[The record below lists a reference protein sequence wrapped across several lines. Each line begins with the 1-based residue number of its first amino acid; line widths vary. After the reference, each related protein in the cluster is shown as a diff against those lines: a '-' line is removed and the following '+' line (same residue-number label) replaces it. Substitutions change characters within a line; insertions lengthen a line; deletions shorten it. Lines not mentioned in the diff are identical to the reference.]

1 MNRAVKPGF
10 APTILA
16 ALLAVTGFWPAT
28 PARTS
33 ESMLDSL
40 EWKLELYRH
49 EKLADIKHNQDN
61 TLAPF
66 TTDGCSGGLSIGW
79 NHLAAAVE
87 HIKEIHGDSPPWDD
101 CCVTHD
107 RAYHTAGPR
116 ACSPEDSFRAR
127 KTADEQLRQC
137 VIDTAAQR
145 APELSDAYGLSPE
158 EVTRIYSV
166 IGSLMYR
173 AVRLGGVPCSGL
185 PWRWGYGWPECE

>member
-1 MNRAVKPGF
+1 MNKAVKPGI
-10 APTILA
+10 APGIPA
-16 ALLAVTGFWPAT
+16 ALLAVTGIWLAT
-28 PARTS
+28 PTRAS

-79 NHLAAAVE
+79 NHLAATVD
-87 HIKEIHGDSPPWDD
+87 HIKEIHGDSPPWEA

-116 ACSPEDSFRAR
+116 QCTPADSFRAR

-137 VIDTAAQR
+137 VIDTGVER

-158 EVTRIYSV
+158 EVTGIYSV

-185 PWRWGYGWPECE
+185 PWRWGYGWPDCE